1 MSDRSIGRLPRMR
14 GITGGRGVLG
24 GMVLLA
30 VGTAVLLPPLGV
42 RDAGSYLFLFLGV
55 AFAIAWAAGTQQFV
69 YLVPAATM
77 TGFGLGLII
86 PQAIPRFQDEA
97 SAIFLGSLAAAFIVI
112 YLLSPSRKIPLAVAA
127 VIAVVALA
135 DLFAKIELIPS
146 GFQPYFV
153 PIILIVTGAYLILE
167 PRTH

>member
-1 MSDRSIGRLPRMR
+1 MR

-24 GMVLLA
+24 GTVLLA

-55 AFAIAWAAGTQQFV
+55 AFAIAYAAGTQQFV

-77 TGFGLGLII
+77 IGFGLGLLI
-86 PQAIPRFQDEA
+86 PQAIPRFQDAA
-97 SAIFLGSLAAAFIVI
+97 SAIFLASLAAAFVVI

-127 VIAVVALA
+127 VLGVVALA
-135 DLFAKIELIPS
+135 ELFAKVELIPV
-146 GFQPYFV
+146 GLQPYFV

>member
-1 MSDRSIGRLPRMR
+1 MK

-42 RDAGSYLFLFLGV
+42 RDAGSYLFLFLGL

-69 YLVPAATM
+69 YLVPASTM
-77 TGFGLGLII
+77 IGFGLGLII
-86 PQAIPRFQDEA
+86 PQAIPSLQAQA
-97 SAIFLGSLAAAFIVI
+97 SAIFLASLAVAFVVI
-112 YLLSPSRKIPLAVAA
+112 YVLSPSRKIPLVVAA
-127 VIAVVALA
+127 VIGVVALA
-135 DLFAKIELIPS
+135 DLFAKVELIPA
-146 GFQPYFV
+146 GLQPYFV
-153 PIILIVTGAYLILE
+153 PLILIVTGAYLILE